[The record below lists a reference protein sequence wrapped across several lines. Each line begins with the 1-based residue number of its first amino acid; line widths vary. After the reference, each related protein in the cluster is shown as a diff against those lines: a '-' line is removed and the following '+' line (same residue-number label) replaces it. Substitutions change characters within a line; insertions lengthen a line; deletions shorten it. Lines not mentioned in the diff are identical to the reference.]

1 MFLLW
6 TKCDSIA
13 HECGQIGV
21 PALVIS
27 FNCPKETAKQRFL
40 SRKLPDRLH
49 DDDAMFEKRFA
60 EFEREE
66 GEIVQ
71 YYRSQGQLEEV
82 NGPSFC
88 HPYSIYTGVG

>member
-1 MFLLW
+1 M
-6 TKCDSIA
+6 
-13 HECGQIGV
+13 
-21 PALVIS
+21 IS

-49 DDDAMFEKRFA
+49 DDDVMFEKRFA

-71 YYRSQGQLEEV
+71 YYRSQGKLEEV

-88 HPYSIYTGVG
+88 HSYMSIQLTDISYVHVHVHSWIRAPRPR

>member
-13 HECGQIGV
+13 HEYGQIGV
-21 PALVIS
+21 PVLVVS
-27 FNCPKETAKQRFL
+27 FNYPKETAKQRYL
-40 SRKLPDRLH
+40 SRKLSDRQH
-49 DDDAMFEKRFA
+49 DDDVRFEKRFA

-71 YYRSQGQLEEV
+71 YYRSQGKLEEV
-82 NGPSFC
+82 NSPSFC
-88 HPYSIYTGVG
+88 KQ

>member
-1 MFLLW
+1 M
-6 TKCDSIA
+6 
-13 HECGQIGV
+13 
-21 PALVIS
+21 IS

-49 DDDAMFEKRFA
+49 DDDMMFERRFA

-71 YYRSQGQLEEV
+71 YYRSQGKLEEV

-88 HPYSIYTGVG
+88 HSYSTYIGAGRLTHHMYIHSWIQAP

>member
-1 MFLLW
+1 M
-6 TKCDSIA
+6 
-13 HECGQIGV
+13 EQIGV

-49 DDDAMFEKRFA
+49 DDDVMFEKRFA

-66 GEIVQ
+66 GEILQ
-71 YYRSQGQLEEV
+71 YYRSQGRLEEV
-82 NGPSFC
+82 NSPSFC
-88 HPYSIYTGVG
+88 HSYIQ